1 MAQTRIIKQEG
12 FDRMKIVLYS
22 AENEYA
28 LKKKYFKALNN
39 AHIHY
44 HKENIVFEGVEE
56 NNVTFIE
63 VNNIE
68 DLFIL
73 SKEIGYELVIGR
85 LFDIPEITI
94 YDDYME

>member
-1 MAQTRIIKQEG
+1 
-12 FDRMKIVLYS
+12 MKIVLFS

-44 HKENIVFEGVEE
+44 HKENIVFGEIEE
-56 NNVTFIE
+56 DNVTIIE
-63 VNNIE
+63 VNNPE

-73 SKEIGYELVIGR
+73 SKKIGYELVIGR

-94 YDDYME
+94 YDDYIE

>member
-1 MAQTRIIKQEG
+1 
-12 FDRMKIVLYS
+12 MKIVLYS
-22 AENEYA
+22 AENGYE

-44 HKENIVFEGVEE
+44 HKENIVFGEVEE
-56 NNVTFIE
+56 DNVTVIE
-63 VNNIE
+63 VNNVK

-73 SKEIGYELVIGR
+73 SKEIEYELVIGE
-85 LFDIPEITI
+85 LFGIPEITI